1 MPEAGPVA
9 GHVFYLCPNPV
20 PSCGSWDRASCRP
33 GTLAAH
39 DKAHKMAAGP
49 RQGGCRRPQAPGHV
63 TGTTFLQ
70 ATALAL
76 IPSLVWGW
84 LFVSRNPESRRLVV
98 VTFLLGTLAVVPVLL
113 FMAGLGIQLQR
124 HEAAASQLSGQ
135 AAGQQVL
142 GVLAFLASVTLV
154 VFGVVRLF
162 HFISRRIQRHSLRI
176 GALLVV
182 VLLLVVATL
191 SYDQLRTFLGPFG
204 GPLADLFH
212 FLVIFSLVLFLLE
225 RVWSRTAFNVAAAAL
240 AALFILVVLN
250 LDERLAMGDEVELT
264 SISTIFSLPFL
275 LDIVERGPLTLKI
288 LNFMQ
293 VYLTF
298 ALIAIAT
305 LLVIA
310 LVHMIY
316 LLHERPWIKVV
327 HGASLAFFSAPFLVW
342 AISTVNPD
350 APLAMA
356 ALQVPAGVQGA
367 WYANVVVLAALS
379 LWSVIQFIRQ
389 SGAAA
394 ANLFTGLYE
403 EPLNFLGVGLFLTLF
418 VGIFHW
424 FGLSVLAFSVIFLAF
439 AEEYSKHLVVRF
451 TDDDSIR
458 SIDDAIEFSVIV
470 GLAFAFAENVLLYFP
485 RLLTEGNTAM
495 LALRSV
501 LTVLMHAVAS
511 GIFGYFYGLAHFS
524 HEEVRLG
531 HGGRGPL
538 YRALHRVFLLRQESL
553 YHEAKMFEGLV
564 LAGTYHAT
572 FNLAASQGRVGAMIV
587 LVGAGGAFL
596 YYLLGLKSNRERLGE
611 ISAERVHDTYVGRL
625 EGDRV
630 PRGS

>member
-1 MPEAGPVA
+1 
-9 GHVFYLCPNPV
+9 
-20 PSCGSWDRASCRP
+20 
-33 GTLAAH
+33 
-39 DKAHKMAAGP
+39 
-49 RQGGCRRPQAPGHV
+49 V
-63 TGTTFLQ
+63 TATTFLE
-70 ATALAL
+70 AAGLAL

-113 FMAGLGIQLQR
+113 FMAALGIQLQR
-124 HEAAASQLSGQ
+124 HEAAAIQLGGQ
-135 AAGQQVL
+135 EAGQQVL
-142 GVLAFLASVTLV
+142 GMLTFLASVTLV
-154 VFGVVRLF
+154 MFGVIRLF
-162 HFISRRIQRHSLRI
+162 HFISRRIQRHTLRL
-176 GALLVV
+176 GALLLVV
-182 VLLLVVATL
+182 ALLVVATL
-191 SYDQLRTFLGPFG
+191 SYDQLRGLLGPASTQV
-204 GPLADLFH
+204 ADLFH

-225 RVWSRTAFNVAAAAL
+225 RLWSRTALNVAMAAL
-240 AALFILVVLN
+240 AAVFILVVLN
-250 LDERLAMGDEVELT
+250 LDERLATGSEAELT
-264 SISTIFSLPFL
+264 SISTVFSLPFL

-298 ALIAIAT
+298 ALIAITT

-310 LVHMIY
+310 LVHIVY
-316 LLHERPWIKVV
+316 LLHERTWIKLV
-327 HGASLAFFSAPFLVW
+327 HGASLAFFSAPFLAW
-342 AISTVNPD
+342 AIFTVNPEAPFATD
-350 APLAMA
+350 ALHLPA
-356 ALQVPAGVQGA
+356 AVQGA
-367 WYANVVVLAALS
+367 WYANLVVLAGLS
-379 LWSVIQFIRQ
+379 LWSLIQFIRQ
-389 SGAAA
+389 SGQGAAS
-394 ANLFTGLYE
+394 LFTGLYE

-424 FGLSVLAFSVIFLAF
+424 LGLSVLAFSVIFLAF

-485 RLLTEGNTAM
+485 RLLAADDTAM
-495 LALRSV
+495 LVLRSV

-524 HEEVRLG
+524 HHEVRSG

-538 YRALHRVFLLRQESL
+538 YRLLHRTFLFSREGL
-553 YHEAKMFEGLV
+553 YHEAKMFEGLI

-572 FNLAASQGRVGAMIV
+572 FNLAASQGRIGAMVV
-587 LVGAGGAFL
+587 LVGAGAAFL

-611 ISAERVHDTYVGRL
+611 ISPERVHDPYLARL
-625 EGDRV
+625 AGEESA
-630 PRGS
+630 RGS